1 MGPRGCH
8 GRPAASASS
17 ILDVVG
23 TAGLSARRRHDFRA
37 ALGFLRFLRL
47 PKERDVPGVCPAFSE
62 LNERSVATTFG
73 DRGESGV
80 RARELGESLLTL
92 LVPDAIA
99 VMFSMFS
106 VAFAAATSKVGVQ
119 DVCDCELGTMPLL
132 VHSMD
137 LSAGVIMPTS
147 SPLVYVRVFCDA
159 DG

>member
-1 MGPRGCH
+1 M
-8 GRPAASASS
+8 
-17 ILDVVG
+17 
-23 TAGLSARRRHDFRA
+23 
-37 ALGFLRFLRL
+37 
-47 PKERDVPGVCPAFSE
+47 
-62 LNERSVATTFG
+62 NERSVATTLG

-80 RARELGESLLTL
+80 RARELGVPLLTL
-92 LVPDAIA
+92 LAPDAIA

-147 SPLVYVRVFCDA
+147 SPLVYVRVFCDV
-159 DG
+159 DGEGDTRG